1 MAHPVIRPLGDRV
14 LLELLPAEETTK
26 SGIIIPDTA
35 KDQSQQAKIVA
46 VGPGKFDDEGKRVP
60 MDVKD
65 NDVVLIPKYGGD
77 EFKFEGEEYKIV
89 SADDILAIVG

>member
-35 KDQSQQAKIVA
+35 KDQSQQAKVVA

>member
-35 KDQSQQAKIVA
+35 KDQSQQAKVVA

-89 SADDILAIVG
+89 SADDILAIVC

>member
-1 MAHPVIRPLGDRV
+1 MAHPSIRPLGDRV

-26 SGIIIPDTA
+26 SGILIPEAA
-35 KDQSQQAKIVA
+35 KDQSQQAKVVA
-46 VGPGKFDDEGKRVP
+46 VGPGKLDDAGKRLPV
-60 MDVKD
+60 DVKEHD
-65 NDVVLIPKYGGD
+65 TVLIPKYGGD